1 MTTTPPTS
9 KIRALLILA
18 LLAAFPP
25 LSTDMYLPALPSL
38 TANWQTSEAIINLT
52 LVGFFV
58 SFSLAL
64 LFYGPLSDRFG
75 RKPVLLGGISLYIL
89 ACLVCALADSP
100 QALIAGRIL
109 QGMGAASASTLSLA
123 MTKDCFVGAE
133 RERVLAHMAIIV
145 SLAPMLAPVL
155 GGLILNFAHWPVIFH
170 AQMGLGLVA
179 IWGVWKLKE
188 PAPATSRTLGQVL
201 GSYARLIGNARFMAL
216 CSLIALGMTPLFCFI
231 GGSSFI
237 FVTHFGLSEQVYSY
251 FFAFNSGALML
262 GFWICGRLLKR
273 MPGFRII
280 LLGYAGILIGSTA
293 LALCAELGPW
303 GMALPMAFLTMS
315 LGMSRPPSSHFL
327 LEQVTTDAGSASSLI
342 MFTYFVGGATAMWF
356 IARPWDNKI
365 LTLALVGVATSAL
378 VLTLLPR
385 LGRMRQDSL

>member
-1 MTTTPPTS
+1 MTIPAPI

-38 TANWQTSEAIINLT
+38 TSDWGSTETIINLT

-64 LFYGPLSDRFG
+64 LFYGPLSDRYG

-89 ACLVCALADSP
+89 ACLVCARAGSP
-100 QALIAGRIL
+100 VALIVGRVL

-123 MTKDCFVGAE
+123 MTKDYFEGAE
-133 RERVLAHMAIIV
+133 RERALAHMAVIV

-155 GGLILNFAHWPVIFH
+155 GGIMLAFAHWSAIFYT
-170 AQMGLGLVA
+170 QMLLGALA
-179 IWGVWKLKE
+179 MWGVWKLKE
-188 PAPATSRTLGQVL
+188 PAPATTRTLGQVM
-201 GSYARLIGNARFMAL
+201 GSYVRLMCNPRFMTL
-216 CSLIALGMTPLFCFI
+216 CTLIALGMTPLFCFI

-237 FVTHFGLSEQVYSY
+237 FVTYFGLSEQEYSY
-251 FFAFNSGALML
+251 FFAFNSAALML

-280 LLGYAGILIGSTA
+280 LIGYAGILVFATV
-293 LALCAELGPW
+293 LALCSGLGPW
-303 GMALPMAFLTMS
+303 GMALPMAAMTMS
-315 LGMSRPPSSHFL
+315 LGLTRPPSSNFL
-327 LEQVTTDAGSASSLI
+327 LEQVKNDAGSAASLI

-356 IARPWDNKI
+356 IALPWDNKI
-365 LTLALVGVATSAL
+365 LTMALVGVVTSSL
-378 VLTLLPR
+378 VLLLLPR
-385 LGRMRQDSL
+385 LGKLRQE